1 MTSSTKKSLCL
12 CFIAKVRERRGQSL
26 MEFVRGA
33 LPDKNVFMMCWK
45 LNPGAR
51 RSLPEAYHIRNCRK
65 NGLAMWTA
73 MPLDDPKEAEA
84 YRG

>member
-1 MTSSTKKSLCL
+1 M
-12 CFIAKVRERRGQSL
+12 
-26 MEFVRGA
+26 
-33 LPDKNVFMMCWK
+33 FMMCWK
-45 LNPGAR
+45 LNPGAL

-65 NGLAMWTA
+65 NELAMWTA